1 MVKYRKTKKRLFS
14 KLKKNGRKKRISQKN
29 RLRKYKK
36 RMGGDAPNPPNPP
49 SQLGKR
55 KQEDSPLVDR
65 NDLERERVLEH
76 LAQTQAQP
84 QGTRRPAT
92 RERFGQQGRFG
103 PPETYTPV
111 VEFNDNGQK
120 MFRCPVCNLR
130 SGTAA
135 PLTPQDLSLTPH
147 AFDCVNTGKVP
158 VER

>member
-29 RLRKYKK
+29 RSRKYKK
-36 RMGGDAPNPPNPP
+36 KMGGDAPNPPNPP
-49 SQLGKR
+49 SQLG

-76 LAQTQAQP
+76 LAQTQGQARP
-84 QGTRRPAT
+84 QLRGTRRPAP
-92 RERFGQQGRFG
+92 QGRFG

-111 VEFNDNGQK
+111 VEFNENGQK
-120 MFRCPVCNLR
+120 IFRCPVCNFR

-147 AFDCVNTGKVP
+147 ALNCVNTGRVP